1 MTRTERTGRDP
12 SPDATAIPAKPRA
25 RLSSNVRRAQILAG
39 ARQVFLARGLAGART
54 KEIAQAAGV
63 PEGLIYRHFDS
74 KEVLFEAAIL
84 EPLRSLLNDLTRSI
98 DRLVPEESS
107 SRIAEIERVHE
118 ETFDGMLE
126 IVPLLGIALFA
137 DGELGG
143 TGNFYRTRVLPLVEE
158 VYVAVESKL
167 GRVTDVH
174 MTARSITMALLGA
187 YTWVS
192 VDAMYNPDPIDR
204 QVVVEDL
211 ARLFSR
217 GLAGSPAARPSGR
230 QLRSGRAG

>member
-1 MTRTERTGRDP
+1 MTRTERTGREP
-12 SPDATAIPAKPRA
+12 GTTTAAVTAKPRA

-54 KEIAQAAGV
+54 KEIALAAGI

-74 KEVLFEAAIL
+74 KEGLFEAAIL
-84 EPLRSLLNDLTRSI
+84 EPLESLLNDLTRSI
-98 DRLVPEESS
+98 DRLIPEESA
-107 SRIAEIERVHE
+107 SRVAEIERVHQE
-118 ETFDGMLE
+118 AFDGMLE
-126 IVPLLGIALFA
+126 IVPLMGIALFA

-167 GRVTDVH
+167 GRVTDVN

-204 QVVVEDL
+204 EVVVRDL

-217 GLAGSPAARPSGR
+217 GLAGSAGTRPSDR
-230 QLRSGRAG
+230 P